1 MSKTFLLIKPSAVA
15 AHKVGGIISELEK
28 AGFEILGLTSKRMTR
43 EEAERFYDVHK
54 GKDFY
59 EPLLDYM
66 TSGLTV
72 GLVLDADD
80 AVVLLRKTVGATDP
94 AKADRGTI
102 RALFGDTLRRNA
114 VHASDS
120 PGRVEH
126 EAGIYFGDCPR
137 ATDRK

>member
-1 MSKTFLLIKPSAVA
+1 MSRTFLLIKPSAVKA
-15 AHKVGGIISELEK
+15 GKVGGIILVLET
-28 AGFEILGLTSKRMTR
+28 AGFGIIGLTSKRMTR
-43 EEAERFYDVHK
+43 EEAARFYDVHE

-59 EPLLDYM
+59 EPLMDYM

-72 GLVLDADD
+72 GMVLEAED
-80 AVVLLRKTVGATDP
+80 AVALLRKTVGATDP
-94 AKADRGTI
+94 AKAEAGTI

-137 ATDRK
+137 ATDSR